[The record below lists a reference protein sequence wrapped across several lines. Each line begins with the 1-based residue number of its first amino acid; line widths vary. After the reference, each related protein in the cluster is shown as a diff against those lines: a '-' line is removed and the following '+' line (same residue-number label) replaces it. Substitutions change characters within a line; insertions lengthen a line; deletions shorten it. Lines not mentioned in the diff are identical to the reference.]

1 MAIPDY
7 IIHPDLAFTRCVT
20 EHGRIV
26 REEVPIGRCHQ
37 CDNNCAKTG
46 WPGVRW
52 LVRGFRLEAG
62 KPVRIPGKHLV
73 CQECLILWD
82 E

>member
-1 MAIPDY
+1 MIPDT
-7 IIHPDLAFTRCVT
+7 IIHPDLAFTRCITEGGYIVT
-20 EHGRIV
+20 EC
-26 REEVPIGRCHQ
+26 VPEGSTCVT
-37 CDNNCAKTG
+37 CGKADTETG

-62 KPVRIPGKHLV
+62 TPVRIPGKHLV